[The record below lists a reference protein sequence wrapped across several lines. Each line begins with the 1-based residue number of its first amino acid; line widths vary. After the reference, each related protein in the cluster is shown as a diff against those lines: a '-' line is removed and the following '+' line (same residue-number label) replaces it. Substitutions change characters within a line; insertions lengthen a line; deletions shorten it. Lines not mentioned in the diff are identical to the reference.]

1 MEANS
6 LVIRGGNV
14 VTEDAIL
21 PNHDIVVENGTI
33 ARIAPTP
40 ANARTVDAQ
49 LDENTSGMVVDRETG
64 FPVVDAR
71 GAYVVPGMIDVHS
84 DTSSRWHLRVRAWL
98 WICPLRCIRWTVS
111 WYLMV

>member
-1 MEANS
+1 MEVNS

-33 ARIAPTP
+33 ARIAPTL

-49 LDENTSGMVVDRETG
+49 LDENTSGMVVGNQFPCGGCAWRLCGSRHDRCSLRLHRVGGISASERGYG
-64 FPVVDAR
+64 FAHFAV
-71 GAYVVPGMIDVHS
+71 
-84 DTSSRWHLRVRAWL
+84 
-98 WICPLRCIRWTVS
+98 
-111 WYLMV
+111 

>member
-1 MEANS
+1 MEVNS

-33 ARIAPTP
+33 ACIAPTL

-49 LDENTSGMVVDRETG
+49 LDENTSGMVVDW
-64 FPVVDAR
+64 FPCGGCAWR
-71 GAYVVPGMIDVHS
+71 LCG
-84 DTSSRWHLRVRAWL
+84 SRHDRCSLRLHRVGGIAATE
-98 WICPLRCIRWTVS
+98 RCYGPAHFAV
-111 WYLMV
+111 

>member
-33 ARIAPTP
+33 ARIAPTL
-40 ANARTVDAQ
+40 ANARTIDAQ
-49 LDENTSGMVVDRETG
+49 LDENTSGMVVDRELVSLWLMREA
-64 FPVVDAR
+64 P
-71 GAYVVPGMIDVHS
+71 M
-84 DTSSRWHLRVRAWL
+84 WCRA
-98 WICPLRCIRWTVS
+98 
-111 WYLMV
+111 

>member
-33 ARIAPTP
+33 ARIAPTL

-71 GAYVVPGMIDVHS
+71 GLCG
-84 DTSSRWHLRVRAWL
+84 SRHDRCSLRLHRVGGIAATE
-98 WICPLRCIRWTVS
+98 RCYGPAHFAV
-111 WYLMV
+111 